1 VSAGVIESLSLQSLA
16 LAFAAGLVS
25 FLSPCVL
32 PLLPVYLS
40 YISGV
45 AVDALDLQRRRVLR
59 VSLAFVLGFTIL
71 FVVLGTAAGGIG
83 QALLSHR
90 TLLSILA
97 GLVLVLAG
105 VAAMDLVHLPGVRAF
120 PVPKVAG
127 FGGAMVAGAAV
138 AVGWTPCVGP
148 VLGAI
153 LTYAGSRA
161 SGAGGALLLFAYSAG
176 LGVPFILASVAFGWV
191 SRRLAAVRR
200 HYRTVRLVAG
210 ALLIVAGLLMITGA
224 FDVMSRSLPSWVP
237 FDI

>member
-1 VSAGVIESLSLQSLA
+1 MIESVSVQSLA

-40 YISGV
+40 YISGI
-45 AVDALDLQRRRVLR
+45 AVDALEVERRRVLR

-83 QALLSHR
+83 QALLSQR
-90 TLLSILA
+90 TLLTIIA
-97 GLVLVLAG
+97 GAVLVVAG
-105 VAAMDLVHLPGVRAF
+105 IAVMDLVHLPGMRGL
-120 PVPKVAG
+120 PMPKVTGPA
-127 FGGAMVAGAAV
+127 GAMVAGAAV

-153 LTYAGSRA
+153 LTYAGSKG
-161 SGAGGALLLFAYSAG
+161 SGAAGALLLFVYSIG

-191 SRRLAAVRR
+191 SRRLTAVKR
-200 HYRTVRLVAG
+200 HYRTIRLVAG
-210 ALLIVAGLLMITGA
+210 GLLIAVGVLMITGT
-224 FDVMSRSLPSWVP
+224 FDVVSRALPSWAP